1 MKKQLLITPLLL
13 LSLVACGNK
22 GNGNNNTSADSKE
35 DTQTT
40 ESNSNSESEHTSTGH
55 SGLTASD
62 AFTVE
67 ELISF
72 MSNYSANQI
81 SDKEYYVTGV
91 LGDSSYNSQY
101 KQYTAYFQNHMKADS
116 QPVQLYSA
124 VLDASITGDYT
135 AANVMAGATVVAKGY
150 LELYVNQDGKKIYEL
165 PYLKADLS
173 PNGKKYNPTIISIT
187 GGNQGGGSSTG
198 GDTGGDTGDSSSGIA
213 GKNASTT
220 GTIPANAQTLSFDFT
235 GGTIAGITATSSSKP
250 QASGVA
256 TVNNYEFNFKNA
268 IAHVASN
275 YVETGYLGLCA
286 KGASSVA
293 SFANKTAIPGKIV
306 KIEVKMPKEKTSGS
320 VSALAPIIVDFG
332 TSALSSTSLT
342 GGATGG
348 SEATLSAYVAGINA
362 TYFAVSCV
370 QGVSSKGEA
379 TWYNASIASITVTY
393 VA

>member
-1 MKKQLLITPLLL
+1 MKKYLFLTPILL
-13 LSLVACGNK
+13 LSLVACGNNK
-22 GNGNNNTSADSKE
+22 NNQSS
-35 DTQTT
+35 
-40 ESNSNSESEHTSTGH
+40 ESNSKDDNTSETESGTSGGGSSTSH
-55 SGLTASD
+55 SGLNASD

-72 MSNYSANQI
+72 MSSYSSNQI
-81 SDKEYYVTGV
+81 SDREYFVTGV

-101 KQYTAYFQNHMKADS
+101 KQYTAYFQNHMKADAK
-116 QPVQLYSA
+116 PVEIYSA
-124 VLDASITGDYT
+124 VLDSSITADYT
-135 AANVMAGATVVAKGY
+135 ASNAMAGATVVVKGY
-150 LELYVNQDGKKIYEL
+150 LELYTNQDGKNIYEL
-165 PYLKADLS
+165 PYLKAELS
-173 PNGKKYNPTIISIT
+173 PSGSKYNPTILSIT
-187 GGNQGGGSSTG
+187 GGNPGGGSSTG
-198 GDTGGDTGDSSSGIA
+198 GDTSDSSNGVA
-213 GKNASTT
+213 GTNASLT
-220 GTIPANAQTLSFDFT
+220 GTVPSNAQTVSFDFT
-235 GGTIAGITATSSSKP
+235 GGTISGISATSSSKP
-250 QASGVA
+250 QASGIA

-268 IAHVASN
+268 IAHTASD

-306 KIEVKMPKEKTSGS
+306 KVEVKMPKEKSSGS
-320 VSALAPIIVDFG
+320 VSALAPIIIDFG
-332 TSALSSTSLT
+332 TSALGSTTLS

-348 SEATLSAYVAGINA
+348 SEVSLSAYVAGIDA